1 MSTQR
6 GTSMIEF
13 TIAAVPVLFLG
24 LGSIE
29 LARWML
35 ARQAISL
42 ALLQGA
48 RAASIGHGRPRALEQ
63 AFEDALLPLFAG
75 GNRAS
80 RKLAQQSAFAGR
92 SQRSG
97 LPPWQ
102 VQVLS
107 PSPLAFHDHADPAL
121 RIAGA
126 AGRAAINNN
135 YQLEQDQ
142 GRRARGWAEGRGPAS
157 GQSVF
162 EANTLVQRLQYLH
175 EPIVPGFKGLL
186 SALGNKSGAYSQR
199 ALASGYLPIMH
210 EIVLGMQ
217 SHPVNWTLP
226 ASGKIIQGLP
236 TPEVPDGLP
245 GTPTPT
251 TPQPD
256 NPSTLL
262 PPSPADS
269 PAPGDGLDPDPSDPA
284 CGLTLCCL

>member
-1 MSTQR
+1 MRTQR

-48 RAASIGHGRPRALEQ
+48 RVASTEHGHPQALEQ

-75 GNRAS
+75 GSRAS

-135 YQLEQDQ
+135 YQFEQDQ
-142 GRRARGWAEGRGPAS
+142 GKRARGWVEGRGPAS

-162 EANTLVQRLQYLH
+162 EANTLVLRLQYLH

-186 SALGNKSGAYSQR
+186 SALGNKNGAYGQR

-210 EIVLGMQ
+210 EIALGMQ
-217 SHPVNWTLP
+217 SHPVNWALP
-226 ASGKIIQGLP
+226 ASGKIVQGLP
-236 TPEVPDGLP
+236 MLRAPDGSP
-245 GTPTPT
+245 GTPGPT
-251 TPQPD
+251 TPQPG

-262 PPSPADS
+262 PPGPADL
-269 PAPGDGLDPDPSDPA
+269 PVPGEGLVPDPGDPA